1 MNIITAFIDGSHVYG
16 SDVVRETALRRL
28 VDGELVGNSVYPGF
42 LPFSEDV
49 DVPGITGDFKAGDN
63 RVNEMPGLAVM
74 HQVFHREHNR
84 IAQGIKV
91 IMPTWGDE
99 RIYQEARRLVGALIQ
114 VVTYQEFLPI
124 VLGDATMTEFEL
136 KIDSPSAYSA
146 DVDPSIE
153 NQFATASYRFG
164 HTLVSGQVYLI
175 DDGIE
180 LGSYLV
186 RDNYFNSTEI
196 LQSDGAGYKWILGGL
211 TLKESQEFDSHFTED
226 LTNHLLRNPI
236 NLYGSDLAA
245 RNIQRGRDHGTP
257 SYNEW
262 RKYCGLQELSDW
274 ASRPVEIGQQQ
285 WTSLAG
291 VYAQPQDID
300 LYTGSLIETPISQTV
315 TGPTLNCLLA
325 PQFAKLKFG
334 DRFFATHLNEAG
346 SFTPEEMTELR
357 NRSLGDILCQNSVI
371 TEIQENPFLPVGPAN
386 GLLSCEDSS
395 RDFNLE
401 LFFQFKK

>member
-1 MNIITAFIDGSHVYG
+1 LI
-16 SDVVRETALRRL
+16 
-28 VDGELVGNSVYPGF
+28 GNSRYPGF

-49 DVPGITGDFKAGDN
+49 DDQIGGITGDFKAGDN

-84 IAQGIKV
+84 LARGLKE

-124 VLGDATMTEFEL
+124 VLGEAAMTQFGL
-136 KIDSPSAYSA
+136 KIDTPSQYSVQ
-146 DVDPSIE
+146 VDPSIE

-175 DDGIE
+175 DDGAE

-196 LQSDGAGYKWILGGL
+196 LQSEGAGYKWILGGL

-262 RKYCGLQELSDW
+262 RKHCGLTELTSWGAKPAEIETQQW
-274 ASRPVEIGQQQ
+274 ASLSR
-285 WTSLAG
+285 

-300 LYTGSLIETPISQTV
+300 LYTGGLIETPISQTV

-346 SFTPEEMTELR
+346 SFTPEEMIELR
-357 NRSLGDILCQNSVI
+357 GRTLGDILCQNSDI
-371 TEIQENPFLPVGPAN
+371 TEIQENPFLPVSPAN

-395 RDFNLE
+395 RNFDLE